1 MVLVLVVGD
10 LHIPN
15 RAASIPEQFRKM
27 FTPGRINIVIITGN
41 CCNKE
46 TFEYFKSLT
55 ADVHCTRGEY
65 DDWNKDLQETFT
77 LEIEDLKFG
86 VVHGHQVI
94 PWGDKDTLAIWQRK
108 LDVDV
113 LISGHT
119 HVNKT
124 FEFDGKLFV
133 NPGSITGAYT
143 PFDSDVTPSFV
154 LMDVRDNGLTAFSYQ
169 YAGPDQELKIRKKQ
183 WTKGQ

>member
-15 RAASIPEQFRKM
+15 RAANIPEQFRKM
-27 FTPGRINIVIITGN
+27 FTPGRINLVLITGN

-46 TFEYFKSLT
+46 TYEYFKTLT
-55 ADVHCTRGEY
+55 ADVHCTQGEF
-65 DDWNKDLQETFT
+65 DDWKKDLPETHVM
-77 LEIEDLKFG
+77 EIEDLRVG
-86 VVHGHQVI
+86 LLHGHQVV

-119 HVNKT
+119 HQSKT
-124 FEFDGKLFV
+124 FEFDGKLFI
-133 NPGSITGAYT
+133 NPGSITGAFT
-143 PFDSDVTPSFV
+143 PFDCDVPPSFV
-154 LMDVRDNGLTAFSYQ
+154 LMDIKEKTVTVFSYQ
-169 YAGPDQELKIRKKQ
+169 YAGPDQEMKIRKKV
-183 WTKGQ
+183 WTK